1 MLVLVTGGRGFLG
14 AHVCDALRAAG
25 HEAVALGR
33 SDGDLAVPGVAE
45 RLLDEH
51 RPDTVVHLAAVMPD
65 DEPRS
70 LEEVARLACRL
81 SGAPES
87 LIELVDPPVG
97 PAPVLE
103 ELDVEPLRALG
114 WQPTVE
120 LDDGMRRTLDWLSS
134 PAA

>member
-1 MLVLVTGGRGFLG
+1 MKTVLFLG
-14 AHVCDALRAAG
+14 AGRHQRAAILQAKELG
-25 HEAVALGR
+25 LRVAAIDGNPNALALGDAAR
-33 SDGDLAVPGVAE
+33 AVVL
-45 RLLDEH
+45 LLD
-51 RPDTVVHLAAVMPD
+51 RPGAWDIGRD